1 MVQTSDT
8 TWLSAGRCPRPAG
21 SSARHRLADQPA
33 AQPHERKLT
42 KAIEATGCQ
51 VDMDQERSEKA
62 VRDMLT
68 SKRKD
73 SPIQRGFNADVL
85 LGTREID

>member
-1 MVQTSDT
+1 MSRATGVS
-8 TWLSAGRCPRPAG
+8 RPIG
-21 SSARHRLADQPA
+21 SSSLLTSA
-33 AQPHERKLT
+33 KLT
-42 KAIEATGCQ
+42 KTSKAIDRQ
-51 VDMDQERSEKA
+51 VDMDQERSEIV